1 MGWVATGNTVPP
13 YAAQQMCK
21 FLSTLGRLVWSASES
36 SVYKHPI
43 PEIPLIYSNRVEKSP
58 PCCCLYE
65 IGGEVGSF
73 KTYKPPPS
81 GETGRNNSL
90 NLRMT
95 KCRGC

>member
-1 MGWVATGNTVPP
+1 MIVV
-13 YAAQQMCK
+13 
-21 FLSTLGRLVWSASES
+21 V
-36 SVYKHPI
+36 
-43 PEIPLIYSNRVEKSP
+43 
-58 PCCCLYE
+58 YE

-95 KCRGC
+95 KCRGW